1 MKKNLK
7 TLDLPFVVAPA
18 MREKKKLGNS
28 VTGIVEVPVFG
39 CLTVGEVVTLS
50 ELTAQNESAVVVGA
64 KLAEK
69 ISIEN
74 EISLLEAFALVEDAA
89 IGRDLEEKQDQIR
102 IKYLAEIAEITRLYI
117 EKGREKMIA
126 SVTTLIKHRL
136 DRPSWTNK
144 DTLKISQ
151 SMLDILFEFFEEEK
165 NQGIEVD
172 HTPPKEED
180 IKKPPEEESQMRT

>member
-18 MREKKKLGNS
+18 KREKKKLGNS

-50 ELTAQNESAVVVGA
+50 ELTAQNESAVVVVA